1 MKLPLRHLP
10 IAFALCVV
18 GVACALQ
25 PVVAA
30 DYFDQYGLVAGSPT
44 IDVGV
49 QPLGI
54 PSGMISSVMQRDR
67 LLQSALVALKQPL
80 KMHAFRRGA
89 DMVGLLA
96 DHRLEAGL
104 LGDMPTILA
113 ASAHPVWV
121 AGLVKQTSTALVA
134 VGDPQIR
141 SLAGKRIGYVP
152 LSSAHNT
159 LLQGLASAG
168 LVEADVQLVA
178 LRVDDMPDAL
188 ARGDIDAF
196 AAWEPA
202 PSIALARSEK
212 TRVVFRGLS
221 ADYFVIDRDFE
232 QRSPEAARI
241 VVAGFVRAIEWMRA
255 SQKNVET
262 AARWVLA
269 DAQAFG
275 GKPPV
280 AAVPQIVAI
289 TRREILG
296 VPSAPVVVRVPGSAP
311 PLKVEFEFLK
321 KLGKLPQG
329 GSWEQVVDAFRY
341 DGLSR
346 VMSESRKY
354 QVRVFDYAP

>member
-1 MKLPLRHLP
+1 MKLVLRYLQT
-10 IAFALCVV
+10 AFLLCAA
-18 GVACALQ
+18 GAACAL
-25 PVVAA
+25 PSV
-30 DYFDQYGLVAGSPT
+30 LVADAST
-44 IDVGV
+44 LDVGV

-54 PSGMISSVMQRDR
+54 PSGVISSVMQRDR
-67 LLQSALVALKQPL
+67 VLQSTLVALKQPL

-89 DMVGLLA
+89 DMVDLLA
-96 DHRLEAGL
+96 DHRLDAAL

-134 VGDPQIR
+134 VGDSQIR
-141 SLAGKRIGYVP
+141 NLVGKRIGYVP

-168 LVEADVQLVA
+168 LVESDVKLVA
-178 LRVDDMPDAL
+178 LSVNDMPDAL

-196 AAWEPA
+196 SAWEPA
-202 PSIALARSEK
+202 PSIALARSDK

-221 ADYFVIDRDFE
+221 ADYFVIDRDFA
-232 QRSPEAARI
+232 QRSPEAARV

-269 DAQAFG
+269 DAQAFS
-275 GKPPV
+275 GKAPAV
-280 AAVPQIVAI
+280 TVPQIVAI

-296 VPSAPVVVRVPGSAP
+296 VPSAPVVVRAPGSAP
-311 PLKVEFEFLK
+311 PLKMEFEFLK
-321 KLGKLPQG
+321 KLGKLPSG
-329 GSWEQVVDAFRY
+329 EAWEQVTDAFRY

-346 VMSESRKY
+346 VMGESRKY
-354 QVRVFDYAP
+354 QLRVFDYGP